1 MKSTNLNIFCKLLF
15 PAIALALPGAEVFAN
30 TDKSV
35 SQVTTA
41 VTVADSTDYHIT
53 GTAPFAS
60 GGSVEM
66 ARGSHAVVILDQ
78 VVPSQAQRLLATYVK
93 VSGEK
98 AVIGTNCDIRIHAQG
113 TIVYPYTE
121 KDAPLTVYS
130 EQNYGGKAVS
140 DFGLEDSDG
149 FMNTLTDARLNNK
162 IRSFKLRRGYMV
174 TFSTRAGGYGYSRCF
189 IAADED
195 LDMAQLPAILDR
207 SITSYRVFKWNDTGK
222 KGLANDTGSGDNSLL
237 NTTWCYSFGNGEDTG
252 LDRECVRH
260 HIKEGWPSI
269 ASVGANNYTTSAPT
283 VKTNNEPGNTA
294 DDGPATVA
302 QVLAN
307 WQQLMAT
314 GKRLCSPSSHD
325 GSLQWLR
332 TFMDSVDARGWR
344 CDVLDIHAYWPEGQ
358 FGNTS
363 WNGLPWWHNNYHR
376 PIWISE
382 WCWGASWNNNGVFSK
397 SYTDAQAKAANAQA
411 IKRITDNLES
421 WDYVERYAYWNSEQ
435 DRSKLILNGSLTE
448 AGKVYAAIQSNVGY
462 NKKYDYV
469 PTLPKSKGAPS
480 NIAVQYN
487 MSSREAVV
495 TWHEPNGEYNA
506 SMTLEKQAPGSSAWE
521 TVTAVTMQEQEGD
534 YSQKVMDVERGTKFR
549 VKTVYADGTVYTT
562 KRSPE
567 AVPGTLNA
575 GEALTVDGK
584 TWYAGGNLLDNGDFA
599 MGTYGWTNG
608 EGKEISLP
616 DFEIIAHG
624 GYDDAPFL
632 QAYGHGGQQSA
643 SSILLKMSLEPNTY
657 YYISGAVNFPNGSA
671 FSSVILGDK
680 LTTPAVYTIP
690 AGDTWTKFG
699 GTFNS
704 GSDTQCM
711 LSFRWLSAMAE
722 YSGLSIQRLYASKDQ
737 AVADGEAA
745 KLRRAELEKTHPT
758 FATKEAEAWAEQAA
772 RVKSVLANY
781 DLPENATDTTSYVWA
796 KTGIAEPSFAS
807 PDYSWKEAGTYT
819 AGTQQRSTLD
829 GQSCW
834 RALWTDVSASEGKNK
849 TMEVRQNLVKE
860 SASNDKTLS
869 HGLYMLRV
877 KAAADHACI
886 TDQHAYLV
894 VDGDSL
900 VTPVLDWAVADIP
913 SIASADRWQ
922 TLSTVPVYV
931 NDGTPAA
938 IGFTSSKDGAV
949 DNNWKPYGEQKG
961 TGDKREGSWY
971 ATAFELLHLPVYR
984 MHTDKG
990 LWRGLCLPYQ
1000 IKSSG
1005 NIRLF
1010 TIAGTNSDK
1019 DVVYLTEVDSVSA
1032 GVPCIAEVTDTLQW
1046 VFEYGAAVSIQKS
1059 GENGLRGYF
1068 LTSSSS
1074 RAAKGSL
1081 VLTNGRWIAQTSSDR
1096 NERAKL
1102 DPYMAIISGIDKL
1115 PVLDTPT
1122 AVSLPIGAGST
1133 GIRNLSRDAQ
1143 SGQKIYYDLSGRRVS
1158 TPSQGVYIR
1167 VQNGKAQKI
1176 IK

>member
-1 MKSTNLNIFCKLLF
+1 MSMNLNFFCKLLF
-15 PAIALALPGAEVFAN
+15 PAIAFALPGAEVFAN
-30 TDKSV
+30 TDTSV

-41 VTVADSTDYHIT
+41 VTIADSTDYHIT
-53 GTAPFAS
+53 GSTPFAAN
-60 GGSVEM
+60 GSVEM
-66 ARGSHAVVILDQ
+66 TRGSHAVVILDH
-78 VVPSQAQRLLATYVK
+78 VIPSQAQRLLASNFK
-93 VSGEK
+93 INGEK
-98 AVIGTNCDIRIHAQG
+98 AVRGTNCDIRIHAQG
-113 TIVYPYTE
+113 TIIYPYTE

-130 EQNYGGKAVS
+130 EQNYGGTAVS
-140 DFGLEDSDG
+140 DFGLEDNGG
-149 FMNTLTDARLNNK
+149 FMNTLTDAKLNNK

-195 LDMAQLPAILDR
+195 LDMATMPAILDR
-207 SITSYRVFKWNDTGK
+207 SITSYSIFKWNDTGK
-222 KGLANDTGSGDNSLL
+222 KGLANNTGSGDNSLL

-269 ASVGANNYTTSAPT
+269 ASVGENNYTTSAPT
-283 VKTNNEPGNTA
+283 IKTNNEPGNIA

-302 QVLAN
+302 EVLAN

-325 GSLQWLR
+325 GSIQWLR
-332 TFMDSVDARGWR
+332 TFMDSIDARGWR

-382 WCWGASWNNNGVFSK
+382 WCWGASWNNNGVFSTG
-397 SYTDAQAKAANAQA
+397 YTDEQAMTANAQA

-421 WDYVERYAYWNSEQ
+421 WGYVERYAIWNDEK
-435 DRSKLILNGSLTE
+435 DRSKVILKGSLTE

-469 PTLPKSKGAPS
+469 PTIPKSKGAPS

-487 MSSREAVV
+487 MSSRDAVI

-506 SMTLEKQAPGSSAWE
+506 SMTIEKQVPGSSQWE
-521 TVTAVTMQEQEGD
+521 TVVEVLPVEQEGD
-534 YSQKVMDVERGTKFR
+534 YSQTVTDVERGTKFR
-549 VKTVYADGTVYTT
+549 IKTVYADGTVYTT
-562 KRSPE
+562 KRTPE
-567 AVPGTLNA
+567 AVPGVLNA

-584 TWYAGGNLLDNGDFA
+584 TLYAGGNILDNGDFA
-599 MGTYGWTNG
+599 MGTYGWSNG

-643 SSILLKMSLEPNTY
+643 SSILMKVSLEPNTY
-657 YYISGAVNFPNGSA
+657 YYLSGAVNFPNGSA
-671 FSSVILGDK
+671 FSSVILGDN
-680 LTTPAVYTIP
+680 LTTPAIYTIP
-690 AGDTWTKFG
+690 AGETWTKFG

-704 GSDTQCM
+704 GDSTQCM

-722 YSGLSIQRLYASKDQ
+722 YSGLSLQRLYESKDQ

-745 KLRRAELEKTHPT
+745 KTRRAELEQTHPT
-758 FATKEAEAWAEQAA
+758 FATKEAEAAAEQTAS
-772 RVKSVLANY
+772 VKKVLTSY

-796 KTGIAEPSFAS
+796 KNSIAEPSFAVQ
-807 PDYSWKEAGTYT
+807 DYMWKKVGTYT
-819 AGTQQRSTLD
+819 DGTQQNSTLD
-829 GQSCW
+829 GQTCW
-834 RALWTDVSASEGKNK
+834 RALWTGVSASEGKIK
-849 TMEVRQNLVKE
+849 TMEVRQDLLKE
-860 SASNDKTLS
+860 SASKDNTLS
-869 HGLYMLRV
+869 HGLYILRV

-886 TDQHAYLV
+886 SDQHAYLV
-894 VDGDSL
+894 VDSDSL
-900 VTPVLDWAVADIP
+900 VTPVLNWAVADIP

-922 TLSTVPVYV
+922 TLSTMPVYV
-931 NDGTPAA
+931 EDGTPAA
-938 IGFTSSKDGAV
+938 IGFTSSKEGAV
-949 DNNWKPYGEQKG
+949 DNNYKPYGDQKG

-971 ATAFELLHLPVYR
+971 ATDFELLHLPVYR
-984 MHTDKG
+984 MHTDKE
-990 LWRGLCLPYQ
+990 LWRGLCLPYRL
-1000 IKSSG
+1000 KSSG
-1005 NIRLF
+1005 NLRLF
-1010 TIAGTNSDK
+1010 TVAGTNSDK
-1019 DVVYLTEVDSVSA
+1019 NVVYLTEVDSVSA
-1032 GVPCIAEVTDTLQW
+1032 GVPCVVEVTDTVQM
-1046 VFEYGAAVSIQKS
+1046 VFEYGDAVSTQKT

-1068 LTSSSS
+1068 LTSTSS
-1074 RAAKGSL
+1074 RASKGSL
-1081 VLTNGRWIAQTSSDR
+1081 VLTEGRWVIQTSSVR
-1096 NERAKL
+1096 SERAKL
-1102 DPYMAIISGIDKL
+1102 NPYMAIISDIDKL

-1122 AVSLPIGAGST
+1122 EVSLPIGDSAT
-1133 GIRNLSRDAQ
+1133 GIKNISKDAS
-1143 SGQKIYYDLSGRRVS
+1143 SGKKIYYDLSGRRVS
-1158 TPSQGVYIR
+1158 SPAQGVYIQ
-1167 VQNGKAQKI
+1167 VQNGKAHKV